1 MGVLAAL
8 DRPVRI
14 GGLHPDRTGLARRPR
29 HRQRRSRQPRK
40 HRRLRYAFGNALT
53 PDESDAL
60 YEQWVIPAPGKPLF
74 EAATA
79 NFSTHSPA
87 AVETGNND
95 RGPLLLVMGGRDHT
109 VPEAVTKATFKQYR
123 HSTAVTE
130 LLEFPDR
137 GHSLTIDAGWRG
149 VAEACLSWLGR
160 KAE

>member
-1 MGVLAAL
+1 
-8 DRPVRI
+8 
-14 GGLHPDRTGLARRPR
+14 
-29 HRQRRSRQPRK
+29 
-40 HRRLRYAFGNALT
+40 
-53 PDESDAL
+53 
-60 YEQWVIPAPGKPLF
+60 
-74 EAATA
+74 
-79 NFSTHSPA
+79 
-87 AVETGNND
+87 
-95 RGPLLLVMGGRDHT
+95 MGGRDHT